1 MKIKTLLMS
10 ATMVAAASMSW
21 GAAQASPVPVTANL
35 SAQYFEVLDA
45 AHDADFNSGTF
56 PTVADGSVLGPNGL
70 PVGTG
75 VNDLTAGGEI
85 TWWSPALNSNVKATG
100 SGTIALPFSSNMYPP
115 NSTGGDDETGFETA
129 IFKGKFNLSGA
140 EAVTFNL
147 QSDDDSFIYVD
158 GVLIGQNPGVHGV
171 TGTDFSSG
179 TLATGNHDIEV
190 FYADRENTGAFLS
203 LNLVTEGVVINPGVP
218 EPATW
223 AIMLMGFGGLGA
235 AMRARR
241 KQAATA

>member
-1 MKIKTLLMS
+1 
-10 ATMVAAASMSW
+10 MSW
-21 GAAQASPVPVTANL
+21 SAAQALTPVTATL
-35 SAQYFEVLDA
+35 SATYYE
-45 AHDADFNSGTF
+45 
-56 PTVADGSVLGPNGL
+56 VADGSDPDFNLFSTPTVANGSALGVHGA
-70 PVGTG
+70 PVATGG
-75 VNDLTAGGEI
+75 VNDIDPTSHEL
-85 TWWSPALNSNVKATG
+85 TWWTPSLNSHVVQTG
-100 SGTIALPFSSNMYPP
+100 TGTIALPFASNMYAP
-115 NSTGGDDETGFETA
+115 NSTGGNDSSFFETA
-129 IFKGKFNLSGA
+129 VFKGNFNLSGA

-179 TLATGNHDIEV
+179 TLATGNHNIEV

-203 LNLVTEGVVINPGVP
+203 LSLDTSGVVITPAP